1 MNEIYQ
7 KDNAGEAHK
16 EMEAVPTLTL
26 LNGNTIRI
34 LTHGKTTDK
43 RLTVI
48 DYVDFT
54 RGNPPPFTR
63 HEFIEVFT
71 VLEGRLA
78 FQYLGEPVF
87 YVSPGDAV
95 TVANGLSH
103 TFWNP
108 DEQALHIML
117 TCTPAGLDRFFEA
130 IHREMQ
136 RLTTGEIDQS
146 EIGACMERL
155 RVEHGIEQTAPA
167 PDIN

>member
-1 MNEIYQ
+1 MSENDH
-7 KDNAGEAHK
+7 KDKVGKIQEEA
-16 EMEAVPTLTL
+16 EVIPTLTL

-34 LTHGKTTDK
+34 LTHGKTTAM

-78 FQYLGEPVF
+78 FQYQGESVF

-95 TVANGLSH
+95 TVASGLSH

-108 DEQALHIML
+108 DEQPLHIL
-117 TCTPAGLDRFFEA
+117 LACTPAGLDSFFEA
-130 IHREMQ
+130 IHREME
-136 RLTTGEIDQS
+136 RVTIGELEPA

-155 RVEHGIEQTAPA
+155 RVEHGIEETAAA
-167 PDIN
+167 PDIS

>member
-1 MNEIYQ
+1 MSENDHQ
-7 KDNAGEAHK
+7 K
-16 EMEAVPTLTL
+16 MEVIPTLTL

-34 LTHGKTTDK
+34 LTPGKTTDN

-78 FQYLGEPVF
+78 FQYLGESVF
-87 YVSPGDAV
+87 YVSAGDAV
-95 TVANGLSH
+95 TVASGLSH

-108 DEQALHIML
+108 DEQPLHIML
-117 TCTPAGLDRFFEA
+117 ACTPAGLDRFFEA
-130 IHREMQ
+130 IHREME
-136 RLTTGEIDQS
+136 RLTAGEIEQA
-146 EIGACMERL
+146 EISACMAKL
-155 RVEHGIEQTAPA
+155 RVEHGIEETAAA
-167 PDIN
+167 PDIS

>member
-1 MNEIYQ
+1 MSENDHQ
-7 KDNAGEAHK
+7 
-16 EMEAVPTLTL
+16 EMEVISTLTL

-34 LTHGKTTDK
+34 LTPGKYTDN

-78 FQYLGEPVF
+78 FQYLGESVF
-87 YVSPGDAV
+87 YVSAGDAV
-95 TVANGLSH
+95 TVPSGFSH

-108 DEQALHIML
+108 DEQPLHIML
-117 TCTPAGLDRFFEA
+117 ACTPAGLDRFFEA
-130 IHREMQ
+130 IHREME
-136 RLTTGEIDQS
+136 RLTAGEIEQT
-146 EIGACMERL
+146 EIGACMAKL
-155 RVEHGIEQTAPA
+155 RVEHGIEEMAAA
-167 PDIN
+167 PDIS

>member
-1 MNEIYQ
+1 MSENDHQ
-7 KDNAGEAHK
+7 
-16 EMEAVPTLTL
+16 EMEVIPTLTL

-34 LTHGKTTDK
+34 LTPGKYTDN

-78 FQYLGEPVF
+78 FQYLGESVF
-87 YVSPGDAV
+87 YVSAGDAV
-95 TVANGLSH
+95 TVPSGLSH

-108 DEQALHIML
+108 DEQASHIML
-117 TCTPAGLDRFFEA
+117 ACTPAGLDRFFEA
-130 IHREMQ
+130 IHREME
-136 RLTTGEIDQS
+136 RLTAGEIEKA

-155 RVEHGIEQTAPA
+155 RVEHGIEETAAA
-167 PDIN
+167 PDIS